1 VLHGL
6 VGTPALRRFVV
17 PLLRLIANI
26 FFRRIESV
34 GWDHVPNAPV
44 IFAVN
49 HPNGLIDPLFLLCFT
64 PRPISFLAKAPILRM
79 PLIGWLARGLDTI
92 PVYRTQ
98 DNFSTT
104 KNKEMFAAARALLM
118 RGGAI
123 AIFPEGTTHSE
134 PRLKELKTGAARI
147 ALGCGADE
155 CPDIFIVPAAIFYTA
170 KQSFRSNAL
179 VYYGDPI
186 RVAPVAV
193 DDAGEPPREA
203 VDALTSRIEKA
214 MAELTLQA
222 DTREALDLIGR
233 AERVM
238 SLGRAALP
246 EQLDLRKRFI
256 AGYARLR
263 ERDPARLA
271 HLQSRFE
278 RFEAELGSANLEP
291 ETLPAPT
298 VRGSVRTLS
307 TLLITL
313 PLALLGAIIHY
324 PIYRLIGFL
333 ARRFTHEEEL
343 VATVKA
349 VAGMVFFPL
358 VYAALAVAA
367 GFRFGFLYG
376 AVVLVVLPF
385 LGYIALR
392 FFEQLDDVI
401 GRTRSL
407 TWRIARRS
415 AFERLLRTRRELRDE
430 VVALAEE
437 MGV

>member
-1 VLHGL
+1 
-6 VGTPALRRFVV
+6 LRRFVV
-17 PLLRLIANI
+17 PLLRLIANT

-34 GWDHVPNAPV
+34 GWEKVPAAPV

-64 PRPISFLAKAPILRM
+64 PRPISFLAKAPLFRM
-79 PLIGWLARGLDTI
+79 PLIGWFARGLDTI

-98 DNFSTT
+98 DNVSTS
-104 KNKEMFAAARALLM
+104 KNQEMFAAARALLM

-147 ALGCGADE
+147 ALGCGAAE
-155 CPDIFIVPAAIFYTA
+155 CPDIFIVPTAIFYTA
-170 KQSFRSNAL
+170 KHSFRSDAL
-179 VYYGDPI
+179 AYYGDPI
-186 RVAPVAV
+186 KTAPVPV
-193 DDAGEPPREA
+193 DDSGEPPRDA
-203 VDALTSRIEKA
+203 VEALTSRIEAA
-214 MAELTLQA
+214 MASLTLQA

-238 SLGRAALP
+238 SLGRAELP

-263 ERDPARLA
+263 ERDPVRLA

-278 RFEAELGSANLEP
+278 RFEAEMGNANLAP
-291 ETLPAPT
+291 ETLSAPSIG
-298 VRGSVRTLS
+298 GSVRTLS
-307 TLLITL
+307 TLLVTL
-313 PLALLGAIIHY
+313 PLAMAGAIIHY
-324 PIYRLIGFL
+324 PIYRLIRFL
-333 ARRFTHEEEL
+333 ATRLTHEEEL

-349 VAGMVFFPL
+349 VGGMVLYPL
-358 VYAALAVAA
+358 AYLAVGVAV
-367 GFRFGFLYG
+367 GLRFGFAYG
-376 AVVLVVLPF
+376 VAAAIALPF

-392 FFEQLDDVI
+392 FFESLDDVI

-415 AFERLLRTRRELRDE
+415 AFERLLRTRAALRDE
-430 VVALAEE
+430 IVTLAEE

>member
-1 VLHGL
+1 
-6 VGTPALRRFVV
+6 LRRFVV
-17 PLLRLIANI
+17 PLLRLIANT

-34 GWDHVPNAPV
+34 GWEKVPAAPV

-64 PRPISFLAKAPILRM
+64 PRPISFLAKAPLFRM
-79 PLIGWLARGLDTI
+79 PLIGWFARGLDTI

-98 DNFSTT
+98 DNVSTS
-104 KNKEMFAAARALLM
+104 KNQEMFAAARALLM

-147 ALGCGADE
+147 ALGCGAAE
-155 CPDIFIVPAAIFYTA
+155 CPDIFIVPTAIFYTA
-170 KQSFRSNAL
+170 KHSFRSDAL
-179 VYYGDPI
+179 VYYGEPI
-186 RVAPVAV
+186 KIAPVPV
-193 DDAGEPPREA
+193 DDSGEPPRDA
-203 VDALTSRIEKA
+203 VDAVTSRVEAA
-214 MAELTLQA
+214 MASLTLQA

-256 AGYARLR
+256 AGYTRLR

-278 RFEAELGSANLEP
+278 RFEAELGNANLEP
-291 ETLPAPT
+291 ETLSAPSIG
-298 VRGSVRTLS
+298 GSVRTLS
-307 TLLITL
+307 TLLIAL
-313 PLALLGAIIHY
+313 PLAMAGAITHY
-324 PIYRLIGFL
+324 PVYRLIRFL
-333 ARRFTHEEEL
+333 ATRLTHEEEL

-349 VAGMVFFPL
+349 VGGMVLYPL
-358 VYAALAVAA
+358 AYIAV
-367 GFRFGFLYG
+367 GILVGLRFGFAYG
-376 AVVLVVLPF
+376 VAAALVLPL

-415 AFERLLRTRRELRDE
+415 AFERLLRTRAALRDE
-430 VVALAEE
+430 IVALAEE